1 MDGFFGI
8 GIGELI
14 LIAIIAL
21 IVLGPER
28 LPGALREVAKFIRYI
43 RNLSQELTSQ
53 FGDEFKALEDL
64 DPRRILQDAIES
76 VDEEETAKEEAAKKD
91 DASAKST
98 TTSKSTTNQSTSTKK
113 SPAIKSTS
121 KSTTTST
128 TKRETAR
135 TAAARNNGT
144 TDDAPQDQSNENKAK
159 VEDEKDASSKVT
171 AQTSPTATTA
181 DVQHDEAST
190 ASVTTTAEA
199 SVAETESQEE
209 NRIAPP
215 QLRTEPNA
223 ISTSTNGQDHSA
235 ESAETAPTGSMAN
248 GTTSNSSTRNSP
260 TRNSPTRGKPA
271 LGETDPTIDTSVT
284 AAAERIDNAE
294 TKAVVEGEETNA

>member
-76 VDEEETAKEEAAKKD
+76 VDEEETAKEEAAKKEK
-91 DASAKST
+91 ATAKST
-98 TTSKSTTNQSTSTKK
+98 SAGKSTTNQSASAKK
-113 SPAIKSTS
+113 STPAKSTVTKSTS
-121 KSTTTST
+121 TST
-128 TKRETAR
+128 TKQETTK
-135 TAAARNNGT
+135 TAVARNNGT
-144 TDDAPQDQSNENKAK
+144 TDDAPQEQSNENKPK
-159 VEDEKDASSKVT
+159 VEAEKDDPPKDA
-171 AQTSPTATTA
+171 AHTSPTATTTEEQNDKA
-181 DVQHDEAST
+181 AT
-190 ASVTTTAEA
+190 ASVTATAEVSA
-199 SVAETESQEE
+199 DEVESQEE

-215 QLRTEPNA
+215 QLLTEPNA
-223 ISTSTNGQDHSA
+223 VSTSTNGQEHSA
-235 ESAETAPTGSMAN
+235 ESAETAPTSSTAN
-248 GTTSNSSTRNSP
+248 RTTSSSSTR
-260 TRNSPTRGKPA
+260 GKLA

-284 AAAERIDNAE
+284 AAAEQIDKTE